1 MENIGIVIED
11 LNAEGYKNVYP
22 AFYEIA
28 MKNRYADQTD
38 DAKMLDIIHDNV
50 IISFTYLFGN
60 YSSAYNTLFNDLFNV
75 ATPNYNVASWDARKA
90 IREEKRVQSLMEFFT
105 KQLESANP

>member
-1 MENIGIVIED
+1 MIDNIGIVVEA

-22 AFYEIA
+22 AFYEVA
-28 MKNRYADQTD
+28 MKSRYADQSD

-60 YSSAYNTLFNDLFNV
+60 GASAYNSLLGDLFNRS
-75 ATPNYNVASWDARKA
+75 TPSTDVAS
-90 IREEKRVQSLMEFFT
+90 
-105 KQLESANP
+105 

>member
-1 MENIGIVIED
+1 MSLSFG
-11 LNAEGYKNVYP
+11 G
-22 AFYEIA
+22 

-60 YSSAYNTLFNDLFNV
+60 YASAYNMLFANLFN
-75 ATPNYNVASWDARKA
+75 ASTPSTDVASWEARTNK
-90 IREEKRVQSLMEFFT
+90 VQTRYVERLMQFFADHA
-105 KQLESANP
+105 EAADS